1 MKADKLAAALMRDR
15 ARTCAGPSNT
25 SIECFGCGRPFIYR
39 GPQQGDDNGRFCSDK
54 CREAYDAGYRRAE
67 PVDAFKPSTAMRRG
81 PVGWHIAC
89 AGCQREFESKGLRHC
104 STECER
110 RCRERQE
117 NAELMAEV
125 GMQVEAKRKC
135 AKPECNNP
143 VPKWRKGR
151 RVSKRARFCDRLS
164 LLKTRSVRI
173 DCAVRQ
179 GSDTQQYLRTVRS
192 GVCGA
197 RPSRAKRE
205 FALRY
210 NMWCTSLEFVEGARR

>member
-1 MKADKLAAALMRDR
+1 MLRIVENTPRQLVLMSGSTSLTLDKDTGKATFQRKFLFWKLKPIEAQLADIAAVNVDNAVDR
-15 ARTCAGPSNT
+15 ASGVEIYNTMLVARAGAGWMLSAKNKT
-25 SIECFGCGRPFIYR
+25 
-39 GPQQGDDNGRFCSDK
+39 
-54 CREAYDAGYRRAE
+54 EAENDALA
-67 PVDAFKPSTAMRRG
+67 
-81 PVGWHIAC
+81 
-89 AGCQREFESKGLRHC
+89 L
-104 STECER
+104 
-110 RCRERQE
+110 
-117 NAELMAEV
+117 
-125 GMQVEAKRKC
+125 
-135 AKPECNNP
+135 
-143 VPKWRKGR
+143 
-151 RVSKRARFCDRLS
+151 LS